1 MSVSRQLAGHR
12 ELLSRAACSDHKATG
27 KIELTIRD
35 LYDGLPVR
43 RLGVC
48 PNTQLSRDDTTMYGG
63 KLIINT
69 QHVELDSVNLRYRD
83 RLLDPCDG
91 LEVRRTG
98 IFISAGRIN
107 GHVRIDSQTGQ
118 YHRCVSCPVRR
129 FAIAWLT
136 VLWRQF
142 AARTRCRIDR
152 GGPLCT
158 LRLSCGVLR
167 KTL

>member
-12 ELLSRAACSDHKATG
+12 ELLSRAACSDLKATG

-43 RLGVC
+43 R
-48 PNTQLSRDDTTMYGG
+48 
-63 KLIINT
+63 
-69 QHVELDSVNLRYRD
+69 
-83 RLLDPCDG
+83 LDPCDG

-142 AARTRCRIDR
+142 AVRTRCRIDR
-152 GGPLCT
+152 DGPLCK
-158 LRLSCGVLR
+158 LRLSCEVLR